1 MTLCLE
7 RGDELHIN
15 SMAFPALGTGFLNFP
30 AKNVVRRF
38 VQCVKDFEM
47 SHKSTSLTEIRF
59 VIFPKD
65 TKTFEEFE
73 NEFNRYSYSILCKPG
88 SEGIYHFIG
97 VFEHF
102 FFSSNFNEIKHPQ
115 VLKFFVGNLS
125 TKPKDVECSL
135 DSLMIKLVAGILV
148 NQKVMSIYLEF
159 HSVSERTFPVL

>member
-102 FFSSNFNEIKHPQ
+102 FFLQI
-115 VLKFFVGNLS
+115 
-125 TKPKDVECSL
+125 
-135 DSLMIKLVAGILV
+135 LMK
-148 NQKVMSIYLEF
+148 
-159 HSVSERTFPVL
+159 

>member
-15 SMAFPALGTGFLNFP
+15 SMAIPALGTGFLNFP
-30 AKNVVRRF
+30 AKNVVRRL

-73 NEFNRYSYSILCKPG
+73 NEFNRYSYSIHYKPG
-88 SEGIYHFIG
+88 SKGIYHFIG
-97 VFEHF
+97 VF
-102 FFSSNFNEIKHPQ
+102 
-115 VLKFFVGNLS
+115 
-125 TKPKDVECSL
+125 
-135 DSLMIKLVAGILV
+135 
-148 NQKVMSIYLEF
+148 
-159 HSVSERTFPVL
+159 

>member
-15 SMAFPALGTGFLNFP
+15 SMAIPALGTGFLNFP
-30 AKNVVRRF
+30 AKNVVRRL

-73 NEFNRYSYSILCKPG
+73 NEFNRYSYSILYKPG
-88 SEGIYHFIG
+88 SKGIHHFIG
-97 VFEHF
+97 VFCHF
-102 FFSSNFNEIKHPQ
+102 FLQIIMK
-115 VLKFFVGNLS
+115 
-125 TKPKDVECSL
+125 
-135 DSLMIKLVAGILV
+135 
-148 NQKVMSIYLEF
+148 
-159 HSVSERTFPVL
+159 